1 MIRPALALLTALA
14 ALCPEPVALAQAGVT
29 PAATGAS
36 ATSAAP
42 SADTLFNEG
51 TALLKAGKT
60 DEACQKLAESQRI
73 EPAIGTL
80 GLLAF
85 CHEQSGKL
93 ATALREYSEVAEL
106 SRLAGQPPR
115 EKVARERVT
124 ELSRRVT
131 RLSIQLSQPADEVVV
146 TLDARRL
153 EASELGVAT
162 PIDAGSA
169 ELRIAGPGLEPWSQ
183 TLAIPADGSTLRVV
197 APRLAPRPAPQPVAL
212 APAPLADRTSPLRRR
227 AMWASFAVGGL
238 GLAVGSYF
246 GLSAISAR
254 SDSKPHCQGNSCD
267 QAGVD
272 ARDRA
277 LDRARWSTVGFT
289 VAAIG
294 AGAGVVLLLTEHSAA
309 EQTARLGASPG
320 GANLTWERRF

>member
-14 ALCPEPVALAQAGVT
+14 AFGQVPIALAQPSTA
-29 PAATGAS
+29 PAS
-36 ATSAAP
+36 AGP
-42 SADTLFNEG
+42 SADALFNEG
-51 TALLKAGKT
+51 SALLKAGKT

-80 GLLAF
+80 GLLAY

-93 ATALREYSEVAEL
+93 ATALREYGETAEL
-106 SRLAGQPPR
+106 ARLAGQAPR
-115 EKVARERVT
+115 EKVARERVG
-124 ELSRRVT
+124 ELSQRVT

-146 TLDARRL
+146 TLNARRL
-153 EASELGVAT
+153 EASELGVAA
-162 PIDAGSA
+162 PIDAGTA
-169 ELRIAGPGLEPWSQ
+169 ELRISGPGFEPWSQ
-183 TLAIPADGSTLRVV
+183 TLTIPADGSTLRVV
-197 APRLAPRPAPQPVAL
+197 APRLEQHKSVQPVVVTPAPVAVE
-212 APAPLADRTSPLRRR
+212 PSPMRRR

-238 GLAVGSYF
+238 GVAVGSYF
-246 GLSAISAR
+246 GISAMSAR

-267 QAGVD
+267 QTGVD

-294 AGAGVVLLLTEHSAA
+294 AGAGAVLLLTDHSPA
-309 EQTARLGASPG
+309 EQTARLSASPG
-320 GANLTWERRF
+320 GASLSWERRF